1 MAWAR
6 SQIGLVILVTGI
18 AQLVT
23 APIAVQVDRYV
34 DARLLSAIGFAAF
47 AIGLLM
53 SGFQTIAT
61 GYDEMFWPQVVR
73 GAFVALCILPPI
85 RFALG
90 FIPREHIADA
100 SGLFNLSRNLG
111 GAIGIALIDT
121 IVFSRGPEHADR
133 IMELIKAG
141 SSEGRG
147 AFSASRWTRC
157 RIRRIPWALWESWM
171 LLSRPALPPP
181 SMRHGSS
188 WRALRRSRWWFC
200 WPWGRFECLPRRC
213 RPGSARKFILIE
225 NMVNDL
231 TVWPRPSFPQLARRI
246 IQLALEL
253 APRIGRSSGYPQ
265 CVASCGHN
273 I

>member
-1 MAWAR
+1 M
-6 SQIGLVILVTGI
+6 
-18 AQLVT
+18 
-23 APIAVQVDRYV
+23 
-34 DARLLSAIGFAAF
+34 DARLLSAVGFAAF

-133 IMELIKAG
+133 IMDLIKLDPAKAAATLG
-141 SSEGRG
+141 LTVDALPDPQDPLGLMGIMDVIEQASIT
-147 AFSASRWTRC
+147 SAINEAWLVMALITALALVVLLAMGPIRVPAPQARC
-157 RIRRIPWALWESWM
+157 RVPCRR
-171 LLSRPALPPP
+171 RPRGPP
-181 SMRHGSS
+181 
-188 WRALRRSRWWFC
+188 
-200 WPWGRFECLPRRC
+200 
-213 RPGSARKFILIE
+213 
-225 NMVNDL
+225 VNL
-231 TVWPRPSFPQLARRI
+231 F
-246 IQLALEL
+246 
-253 APRIGRSSGYPQ
+253 
-265 CVASCGHN
+265 
-273 I
+273 

>member
-1 MAWAR
+1 M
-6 SQIGLVILVTGI
+6 TGI

-23 APIAVQVDRYV
+23 APVVVQIDRYV
-34 DARLLSAIGFAAF
+34 DARLLSAVGFAAF

-133 IMELIKAG
+133 IMDLIKLDPAKAAATLG
-141 SSEGRG
+141 L
-147 AFSASRWTRC
+147 TVD
-157 RIRRIPWALWESWM
+157 
-171 LLSRPALPPP
+171 ALPDPQDP
-181 SMRHGSS
+181 IGPFGNHGCY
-188 WRALRRSRWWFC
+188 RTGQHYL
-200 WPWGRFECLPRRC
+200 
-213 RPGSARKFILIE
+213 
-225 NMVNDL
+225 
-231 TVWPRPSFPQLARRI
+231 
-246 IQLALEL
+246 
-253 APRIGRSSGYPQ
+253 
-265 CVASCGHN
+265 GHQ
-273 I
+273 